1 MEYNISKTVM
11 FGKCSIV
18 PTSNTE
24 FIYTLKRKVSTEQI
38 QDASTYVDKDELVVA
53 NMFQDFIN
61 YNGTIQCGSI
71 KRTGDV
77 FIDPN
82 TFAPLVTL
90 EVEFN
95 LIQG

>member
-24 FIYTLKRKVSTEQI
+24 FIYTLKRTVSAEQI
-38 QDASTYVDKDELVVA
+38 QDASTFVDKDELVVA

-61 YNGTIQCGSI
+61 YNGTIQCGPI

>member
-1 MEYNISKTVM
+1 MEYNMSKTVM

-18 PTSNTE
+18 PTLNTE
-24 FIYTLKRKVSTEQI
+24 FTYTLKRKVSMEQI
-38 QDASTYVDKDELVVA
+38 QDASLYIDRDELIAA

-61 YNGTIQCGSI
+61 FNGTIQCGLI
-71 KRTGDV
+71 KSSGKV
-77 FIDPN
+77 LIDPN
-82 TFAPLVTL
+82 TFAPLIIL